1 MSFHKI
7 GKPILIGISKVNLG
21 MSKSYVYILTNKS
34 STTFYTGVTSNL
46 CQRIMQHRNKAFDG
60 FTAQYNLTRVV
71 YVEELPSIT
80 DAILREKYIKM
91 MSRQRKLKLI
101 NQHNPDWEDLV

>member
-1 MSFHKI
+1 
-7 GKPILIGISKVNLG
+7 

-46 CQRIMQHRNKAFDG
+46 NHRIMQHRNKMYDG
-60 FTAQYNLTRVV
+60 FSARYNLTRVV

-91 MSRQRKLKLI
+91 MSRQRKLELI
-101 NQHNPDWEDLV
+101 NQHNPDWVDLV